1 LRASEAKFDTLNDVK
16 LIEKPSPS
24 RRVYPPRF
32 TACLLDPRIA
42 FTSLQ
47 AKVTLGTVSMGFCE
61 YLRAILIGLLAGQ
74 FMVSC
79 AAAGP
84 FNLAGSEW
92 GFAEETGRSARFV
105 QFRADGVVGGSSG
118 CNRFTGTY
126 NHKDDELTFGPLAS
140 TRMACPPEVME
151 GEQQFLTMLGY
162 VRSAEASHLKLVL
175 RDGNGEVLAEL
186 VRRDGD

>member
-1 LRASEAKFDTLNDVK
+1 MPPAIAKIVFIEAFRT
-16 LIEKPSPS
+16 S
-24 RRVYPPRF
+24 RGK
-32 TACLLDPRIA
+32 I
-42 FTSLQ
+42 
-47 AKVTLGTVSMGFCE
+47 
-61 YLRAILIGLLAGQ
+61 
-74 FMVSC
+74 
-79 AAAGP
+79 
-84 FNLAGSEW
+84 
-92 GFAEETGRSARFV
+92 
-105 QFRADGVVGGSSG
+105 G

-162 VRSAEASHLKLVL
+162 VRSADASHLKLVL

>member
-1 LRASEAKFDTLNDVK
+1 
-16 LIEKPSPS
+16 
-24 RRVYPPRF
+24 
-32 TACLLDPRIA
+32 
-42 FTSLQ
+42 
-47 AKVTLGTVSMGFCE
+47 MGFCE

-92 GFAEETGRSARFV
+92 GFAGETGRSARFV
-105 QFRADGVVGGSSG
+105 QFRMDGVVGGSSG

-126 NHKDDELTFGPLAS
+126 TQKGDALTMGPLAS

-151 GEQQFLTMLGY
+151 REQQFLTMLGY
-162 VRSAEASHLKLVL
+162 VRSAEASQLKLVL

-186 VRRDGD
+186 VSRDGD